1 MTVTAASS
9 LSSARKPNQQAIE
22 QYEQQLAQNALG
34 GFSAASDLAACL
46 LPLLKSLGW
55 KGDPR
60 HVAESLPHFANDLD
74 LTGLRNVMATLN
86 FSSRP
91 ERLDLEIIDSRLLPC
106 LFLPDESHALVVKKI
121 DEEGEAEVFD
131 SAQGLTVKLDTSGIK
146 GTAYFFT
153 NLGSDA
159 GAAKPASWFR
169 SVLERFRPL
178 YWQAFFVTF
187 VLNVFS
193 LGTPLFVMSVY
204 DKVIGAQSYSMLV
217 SLSIGVTMALAAD
230 ALLREVR
237 ARILA
242 FVGARLDNIM
252 GNNIFQ
258 HILALPPGFTERATI
273 GAQVARI
280 KDFESV
286 REFFTGPLA
295 TVFMELPFAIF
306 YFTVIALL
314 GGVIALVPVIGTFLF
329 LVGGWAVMPI
339 VRKNVGI
346 ASRAGS
352 RRQEFLVEALGK
364 MRAVKLAAAE
374 HTWVKRYRDMSAR
387 AAMGGFKNGM
397 FAIAISTGSNILII
411 SSGLATIM
419 VGVLGVI
426 DGVLSIGG
434 LIAAMMLV
442 WRVLSPLQTGFTML
456 QRVEQVRGSI
466 RQIDG
471 LMGIKPERDP
481 KAIVAPLK
489 NIKGRV
495 VFSRVSLRYNN
506 ESDPALVGVSF
517 EVEPGEVVCV
527 TGRNGSGKSTIL
539 KVLLGLYTP
548 QAGAVKIDATDIRQI
563 DPIEMRHMIS
573 YTPQTC
579 NLFFGTVAQN
589 LRLAHPTATDA
600 DIRWA
605 CDQADVWEEIMSLPR
620 GLETRIGE
628 GASEHLPTSFVQ
640 KLSLA
645 RGYLKRSPIMLFDE
659 PVNGLDFEGDRT
671 FMQSVENFRGQSTI
685 FMVTH
690 RPSHL
695 RVADRILVFDGGYL
709 RLAGPAEEVRARIP
723 PDLI

>member
-1 MTVTAASS
+1 MSGAAS
-9 LSSARKPNQQAIE
+9 LIAKPNQKAVE

-46 LPLLKSLGW
+46 LPLLKALGW

-74 LTGLRNVMATLN
+74 LTGLRNVLATLN
-86 FSSRP
+86 YSSRP
-91 ERLDLEIIDSRLLPC
+91 EKLALETVDPRLLPC
-106 LFLPDESHALVVKKI
+106 LFLPDRRHALVVKAI
-121 DEEGEAEVFD
+121 GDDGEAEVFD
-131 SAQGLTVKLDTSGIK
+131 SAEGTSCALDVRGLK

-153 NLGSDA
+153 HQATDA
-159 GAAKPASWFR
+159 AAARPASWFK
-169 SVLERFRPL
+169 SVIERFRPL
-178 YWQAFFVTF
+178 YWQAFFVTLA
-187 VLNVFS
+187 LNVFS
-193 LGTPLFVMSVY
+193 LSTPLFVMSVY
-204 DKVIGAQSYSMLV
+204 DKVIGASSSSMLV
-217 SLSIGVTMALAAD
+217 ALSIGVTLALVAD
-230 ALLREVR
+230 AVLREVR
-237 ARILA
+237 ARVLA

-252 GNNIFQ
+252 GNNIFE

-295 TVFMELPFAIF
+295 TVFMELPFALF
-306 YFTVIALL
+306 YFAVIALL
-314 GGVIALVPVIGTFLF
+314 GGVIALVPVIATILF
-329 LVGGWAVMPI
+329 LIGGYLVMPV
-339 VRKNVGI
+339 VRKNVSI

-352 RRQEFLVEALGK
+352 RRQEFMVEALSK

-374 HTWVKRYRDMSAR
+374 HTWVKRYREMSAR
-387 AAMGGFKNGM
+387 AAYGGFKNGL
-397 FAIAISTGSNILII
+397 FAAGIGTLSNILII
-411 SSGLATIM
+411 TSGLATIS

-426 DGVLSIGG
+426 AGDLTIGG

-442 WRVLSPLQTGFTML
+442 WRVLSPLQTGFTMI

-471 LMGIKPERDP
+471 LMAIKPERDP
-481 KAIVAPLK
+481 KAIVQPLK
-489 NIKGRV
+489 NVKGRV
-495 VFSRVSLRYNN
+495 VFSRVSLRYSN
-506 ESDPALVGVSF
+506 EADPALVGVSF
-517 EVEPGEVVCV
+517 EVEPGEVVAV

-539 KVLLGLYTP
+539 KLLLGLYAP
-548 QAGAVKIDATDIRQI
+548 QAGSIKVDAADIRQI
-563 DPIEMRHMIS
+563 DPIELRHMIS
-573 YTPQTC
+573 YTPQVC
-579 NLFFGTVAQN
+579 NLFFGSIAQN
-589 LRLAHPTATDA
+589 LRLANPTATDA

-605 CDQADVWEEIMSLPR
+605 CDQADVWEEVAALPR

-628 GASEHLPTSFVQ
+628 GAADHLPTSFIQ

-671 FMQSVENFRGQSTI
+671 FMQAVETFRGQSTI

-695 RVADRILVFDGGYL
+695 RIADRILVFDGGYL

-723 PDLI
+723 PDLL

>member
-1 MTVTAASS
+1 MNQIATAAT
-9 LSSARKPNQQAIE
+9 ATKPNQKALE

-46 LPLLKSLGW
+46 LPLLKALGW

-74 LTGLRNVMATLN
+74 LTGLRNVLATLN
-86 FSSRP
+86 YSSRP
-91 ERLDLEIIDSRLLPC
+91 EILTLETIDARLLPC
-106 LFLPDESHALVVKKI
+106 LFLPDKAPAMVIKALN
-121 DEEGEAEVFD
+121 DDGTLDVFD
-131 SAQGLTVKLDTSGIK
+131 SAEGASRTVDGHRFR

-153 NLGSDA
+153 NQANDTT
-159 GAAKPASWFR
+159 AKPASWFK
-169 SVLERFRPL
+169 SILERFRPL
-178 YWQAFFVTF
+178 YWQAFFVTLA
-187 VLNVFS
+187 LNVFS
-193 LGTPLFVMSVY
+193 LSTPLFVMSVY
-204 DKVIGAQSYSMLV
+204 DKVIGATSYSMLI
-217 SLSIGVTMALAAD
+217 SLSIGVTMALTAD
-230 ALLREVR
+230 AILREVR

-258 HILALPPGFTERATI
+258 HILGLPPGFTERATI

-306 YFTVIALL
+306 YFAVIAML
-314 GGVIALVPVIGTFLF
+314 GGIIALVPVIATILF
-329 LVGGWAVMPI
+329 MIGGFVVMPI
-339 VRKNVGI
+339 VRKNVSV

-374 HTWVKRYRDMSAR
+374 HTWVNRYRDMSAR
-387 AAMGGFKNGM
+387 AAMGGFKNGL
-397 FAIAISTGSNILII
+397 FASLIATLSNILII
-411 SSGLATIM
+411 VSGLATIA

-426 DGVLSIGG
+426 AGDLSIGG

-442 WRVLSPLQTGFTML
+442 WRVLSPLQTGFTMI

-466 RQIDG
+466 RQIDS
-471 LMGIKPERDP
+471 LMAIKPERDP
-481 KAIVAPLK
+481 KAIMQPLK
-489 NIKGRV
+489 NVKGRV
-495 VFSRVSLRYNN
+495 VFSRVSLRYSN
-506 ESDPALVGVSF
+506 EADPALVGVSF
-517 EVEPGEVVCV
+517 EVEPGEVVAV

-539 KVLLGLYTP
+539 KLLLGLYQP
-548 QAGAVKIDATDIRQI
+548 QAGAIKIDAADIRQI
-563 DPIEMRHMIS
+563 DPIELRHMIS
-573 YTPQTC
+573 YVPQSC
-579 NLFFGTVAQN
+579 SLFFGTVAQN
-589 LRLAHPTATDA
+589 LRLANPTATDS

-605 CDQADVWEEIMSLPR
+605 CDQADVWGEITALPR
-620 GLETRIGE
+620 GLDTRVGE
-628 GASEHLPTSFVQ
+628 GASDHLPTSFIQ

-671 FMQSVENFRGQSTI
+671 FMQAVETFRGQSTI

-695 RVADRILVFDGGYL
+695 RIADRILVFDGGYL

>member
-1 MTVTAASS
+1 MNTAVAAAGTAA
-9 LSSARKPNQQAIE
+9 KPNQQAIE
-22 QYEQQLAQNALG
+22 LYEQQLAQNALG

-91 ERLDLEIIDSRLLPC
+91 EELVLDTLDSRLLPC
-106 LFLPDESHALVVKKI
+106 LFLPETNHALVVKSVQN
-121 DEEGEAEVFD
+121 GEAEVYN
-131 SAQGLTVKLDTSGIK
+131 SAEGLTTTIDARGLK

-153 NLGSDA
+153 NLGSDT
-159 GAAKPASWFR
+159 AAKPVSWFK
-169 SVLERFRPL
+169 SVMERFRPL
-178 YWQAFFVTF
+178 YWQAFFVTLL
-187 VLNVFS
+187 LNVFS
-193 LGTPLFVMSVY
+193 LSTPLFVMAVY
-204 DKVIGAQSYSMLV
+204 DKVIGASSYSMLL
-217 SLSIGVTMALAAD
+217 SLSIGVLMALAAD
-230 ALLREVR
+230 TLLREVR

-258 HILALPPGFTERATI
+258 HILSLPPGFTERATI

-306 YFTVIALL
+306 YFSVIAML
-314 GGVIALVPVIGTFLF
+314 GGIIAIVPMIATVLFVIGGYL
-329 LVGGWAVMPI
+329 VMPI

-364 MRAVKLAAAE
+364 MRAVKLGAAE
-374 HTWVKRYRDMSAR
+374 HTWVKRYREMSAR
-387 AAMGGFKNGM
+387 AAYGGFKNGL
-397 FAIAISTGSNILII
+397 FAAMISTFSNILII
-411 SSGLATIM
+411 TSGLATIM

-426 DGVLSIGG
+426 DGALTIGG

-442 WRVLSPLQTGFTML
+442 WRVLSPLQTGFTMI
-456 QRVEQVRGSI
+456 QRVEQVRSSI

-489 NIKGRV
+489 NVKGRV

-506 ESDPALVGVSF
+506 EADPALVGVSF

-539 KVLLGLYTP
+539 KLLMGLYQP
-548 QAGAVKIDATDIRQI
+548 QAGSIKIDAADIRQI

-573 YTPQTC
+573 YVPQVC
-579 NLFFGTVAQN
+579 NLFFGSIAQN
-589 LRLAHPTATDA
+589 LRLAQPTATDA

-605 CDQADVWEEIMSLPR
+605 CDQADVWEDIVALPR

-628 GASEHLPTSFVQ
+628 GAAEHLPTSFVQ
-640 KLSLA
+640 RLSLA

-695 RVADRILVFDGGYL
+695 RIADRILVFDGGYL